1 MSKIFKPLL
10 APTDPIALD
19 NVPLPAIVSP
29 KADGFRLICDQE
41 RGPST
46 RSLLPIAN
54 VFVRE
59 AIGDLRIPF
68 VDAEIITFTDGKR
81 DDFEDVQSKL
91 TKRAGQPEFQ
101 ILSFDMMRN
110 FDAPYTDRLKDLEDT
125 YGHRVNDIF
134 KIHEYAW
141 VHDFAALQA
150 LERKW
155 VDDDGWEGLMS
166 RRPDGRY
173 KFGRS
178 TEREAILLK
187 YKRWFDD
194 EGVIIGY
201 AEGETNLND
210 ATTDN
215 LGRTKRSTAKDGKV
229 PNGKL
234 GSLHIQWGKVQFWL
248 SGFTDDQA
256 VKLWAIRDELPGQLA
271 NFKFQGRMKSGA
283 PRFPGFRGIRDRSD
297 LAA

>member
-1 MSKIFKPLL
+1 MTKTFKPLL
-10 APTDPIALD
+10 APTDPIPLE

-29 KADGFRLICDQE
+29 KADGFRLICDPE

-54 VFVRE
+54 TYVRDVI
-59 AIGDLRIPF
+59 ASMGIPF

-81 DDFEDVQSKL
+81 DEFEDVQSKL

-101 ILSFDMMRN
+101 ILAFDMMRN

-125 YGHRVNDIF
+125 YAHRSSLVF
-134 KIHEYAW
+134 KIHEYKW
-141 VHDFAALQA
+141 VHDLAELQVM
-150 LERKW
+150 ERHW
-155 VDDDGWEGLMS
+155 VEVDGWEGLMS

-187 YKRWFDD
+187 YKRWYDD

-201 AEGETNLND
+201 AEGETNLNEAGKD
-210 ATTDN
+210 E

-234 GSLHIQWGKVQFWL
+234 GSLHIQWGDVTFWL
-248 SGFTDDQA
+248 SGFTEEQA
-256 VKLWAIRDELPGQLA
+256 VKYWAIRDELPGQLV

-283 PRFPGFRGIRDRSD
+283 PRFPGFRGLRDRSD
-297 LAA
+297 IAA